1 MKENFEVT
9 LKQMIIIIHRTINSV
24 DKRLLN
30 HGEQVAYIML
40 NLLKAEGNYSD
51 EEILEICAISIFHD
65 IGAYKVAEIDK
76 LVEIDTISPI
86 DHAVYGALF
95 IKYFSPLSDLYNIV
109 LTHHFTFKYFEDKH
123 ISVICKEGLLLNF
136 ADYIDRIY
144 LNKKA
149 LLKGYVEENK
159 ENYLK
164 EHIDLFV
171 EADRKFY
178 FVHKLFN
185 GSYEDEL
192 YSFFETKILTREE
205 IISYS
210 KMLAYSI
217 DFRSEATVKHTI
229 LVEAISYQI
238 AKLCGVDDKSLTKIR
253 VAAALHDIGK
263 IGIPVEI
270 LEKPGKLTNDEFEIM
285 KSHAIIGYNILSN
298 LNIDDIRDI
307 GTLHHEK
314 LDGAGYP
321 FGLKGEEIT
330 VEMRI
335 VAIADIVSALLG
347 VRSYKEEFNKDK
359 IIEILRNMVE
369 TNKIDSQIV
378 NSFINNYD
386 FIINEALNQSSALM
400 NTYLNLNTE
409 YKTILKSFANNS

>member
-9 LKQMIIIIHRTINSV
+9 LKQMILAIHRAINSV

-40 NLLKAEGNYSD
+40 NLLKAEGSYSD
-51 EEILEICAISIFHD
+51 EEIIEICAVSIFHD
-65 IGAYKVAEIDK
+65 IGAYKVSEIDK
-76 LVEIDTISPI
+76 LADVDTISPL

-95 IKYFSPLSDLYNIV
+95 IKYFSPLSKLYNIV
-109 LTHHFTFKYFEDKH
+109 LTHHFTFKYYEDKH
-123 ISVICKEGLLLNF
+123 INVISKEGLLLNF

-149 LLKGYVEENK
+149 LIKSYIEDNK

-164 EHIDLFV
+164 EHVDLFI
-171 EADRKFY
+171 ESDREFD
-178 FVHKLFN
+178 FLSKLLN
-185 GSYEDEL
+185 GSYVEEL
-192 YSFFETKILTREE
+192 DSFFETKILRREE
-205 IISYS
+205 VISYS

-238 AKLCGVDDKSLTKIR
+238 AKLCGLDEENLTRIR
-253 VAAALHDIGK
+253 VASALHDIGK

-270 LEKPGKLTNDEFEIM
+270 LEKPGKLTANEFELM
-285 KSHAIIGYNILSN
+285 KSHAILGYNILSD
-298 LNIDDIRDI
+298 LNIDDIRNI

-314 LDGAGYP
+314 LDGTGYP
-321 FGLKGEEIT
+321 FGLKGKEIT

-335 VAIADIVSALLG
+335 VAIADIISALLG
-347 VRSYKEEFNKDK
+347 ARSYKEEFNKDK
-359 IIEILRNMVE
+359 IIRILENMVDS
-369 TNKIDSQIV
+369 NKIDSKIV
-378 NSFINNYD
+378 NLFITNYE
-386 FIINEALNQSSALM
+386 FIINEAQNQSSDLM
-400 NTYLNLNTE
+400 NTYLNLKNE
-409 YKTILKSFANNS
+409 YKKILEDFA

>member
-9 LKQMIIIIHRTINSV
+9 LKQMILVIHRTINSV

-51 EEILEICAISIFHD
+51 EEIRKICTISIFHD

-76 LVEIDTISPI
+76 LVEVDTTNPF

-109 LTHHFTFKYFEDKH
+109 LTHHFTFKYFKDKH
-123 ISVICKEGLLLNF
+123 INVMCKEGLLLNF
-136 ADYIDRIY
+136 ADYIDRVY
-144 LNKKA
+144 LNKNAFTKD
-149 LLKGYVEENK
+149 YIEDNK
-159 ENYLK
+159 DNYLK

-171 EADRKFY
+171 EADRKFD
-178 FVHKLFN
+178 FLSKLLN
-185 GSYEDEL
+185 GSYEEEL
-192 YSFFETKILTREE
+192 HSFFETKILTREE
-205 IISYS
+205 VISYS

-238 AKLCGVDDKSLTKIR
+238 AKLCRLDEENLTRIR
-253 VAAALHDIGK
+253 VASVLHDIGK
-263 IGIPVEI
+263 MGIPKEI
-270 LEKPGKLTNDEFEIM
+270 LEKPGKLTLDEFEII
-285 KSHAIIGYNILSN
+285 KSHAIIGYNILSD

-314 LDGAGYP
+314 LDGTGYP
-321 FGLKGEEIT
+321 FGLKGQEIT
-330 VEMRI
+330 IEMRI
-335 VAIADIVSALLG
+335 VAIGDIVSALLG
-347 VRSYKEEFNKDK
+347 ARSYKEEFNKEK
-359 IIEILRNMVE
+359 IITILGTMVDS
-369 TNKIDSQIV
+369 NKIDSRIV
-378 NSFINNYD
+378 NLFINNYD
-386 FIINEALNQSSALM
+386 FIINEALNQSSDLM

-409 YKTILKSFANNS
+409 YNTILKSFA

>member
-9 LKQMIIIIHRTINSV
+9 LKQMILVIHRTINSV

-51 EEILEICAISIFHD
+51 EEILKICTISIFHD
-65 IGAYKVAEIDK
+65 IGAYKVAERDK
-76 LVEIDTISPI
+76 LVEIDTVDPF

-95 IKYFSPLSDLYNIV
+95 IKYFSPLSDLYNVV

-123 ISVICKEGLLLNF
+123 INIICKEGLLLNF
-136 ADYIDRIY
+136 ADYIDRVY
-144 LNKKA
+144 LNKNA
-149 LLKGYVEENK
+149 LTKDYIKDHK
-159 ENYLK
+159 ENYSK

-171 EADRKFY
+171 DADRKFD
-178 FVHKLFN
+178 FLSKLLN
-185 GSYEDEL
+185 GSYKEEL
-192 YSFFETKILTREE
+192 HSFFETKILTREE
-205 IISYS
+205 VIAYS

-217 DFRSEATVKHTI
+217 DFRSEATVRHTI

-238 AKLCGVDDKSLTKIR
+238 GKLYGLDEGKLTKIK
-253 VAAALHDIGK
+253 VASALHDIGK

-270 LEKPGKLTNDEFEIM
+270 LENPGKLTKAEFEIM
-285 KSHAIIGYNILSN
+285 KSHAIIGYDILSG

-307 GTLHHEK
+307 GALHHEK
-314 LDGAGYP
+314 LDGTGYP
-321 FGLKGEEIT
+321 FGLQEEDLT

-335 VAIADIVSALLG
+335 VAIADIISALLG

-359 IIEILRNMVE
+359 TIRILEDMVDS
-369 TNKIDSQIV
+369 NKIDSKIV
-378 NSFINNYD
+378 NLFINNYN
-386 FIINEALNQSSALM
+386 FIINEALHQSSDLM
-400 NTYLNLNTE
+400 NTYLNLNNE
-409 YKTILKSFANNS
+409 YQTILKSIA